1 MKFARWLFIIAGV
14 YGIIIITP
22 MFFSE
27 TQIGID
33 YPPAITHPEY
43 YYGFGCV
50 TLACQILFLFI
61 AINPVKYR
69 LIIIP
74 AILEKLPAGAA
85 LIVLFSQGRVSSL
98 MLSGG
103 VIDIVLGLMFI
114 VAFFKAKE
122 GKEPEQIEN
131 IETQPNDSDT
141 GNEM

>member
-1 MKFARWLFIIAGV
+1 MKFARWIFIIAGI
-14 YGIIIITP
+14 YGLIIITP

-61 AINPVKYR
+61 AINPIKYR

-74 AILEKLPAGAA
+74 AILEKLPAGTA
-85 LIVLFSQGRVSSL
+85 LIVLFSQQRVSSL

-103 VIDIVLGLMFI
+103 VIDIILGLLFI

-122 GKEPEQIEN
+122 EPESKEI
-131 IETQPNDSDT
+131 TQEFESNQE
-141 GNEM
+141 G

>member
-1 MKFARWLFIIAGV
+1 MKFARWVFIIAGI

-27 TQIGID
+27 AKIGMD
-33 YPPAITHPEY
+33 FPPAVTHPEY

-50 TLACQILFLFI
+50 TLACQILFLLI

-69 LIIIP
+69 MIII
-74 AILEKLPAGAA
+74 AAVLEKIPAGIAM
-85 LIVLFSQGRVSSL
+85 IILFLQNRISSL

-103 VIDIVLGLMFI
+103 IIDIILGILFI

-122 GKEPEQIEN
+122 KMETEN
-131 IETQPNDSDT
+131 AEIVEEDDEKDGIQLD
-141 GNEM
+141 